1 MTIRRSALLI
11 GVGDTPRAASRFG
24 SLADPVASDLAAM
37 SAQLTASGYS
47 LITVGQYGD
56 GPAEKNDI
64 TTALERAAREECDLL
79 FVYFT
84 GHGVH
89 IKGTDYL
96 VPADALAPE
105 RGSEWSQAQRDSLLP
120 VDMTSYLDG
129 CRAESVVYAVDAC
142 RDSGPDEVSAGFGAA
157 TVHAPSKRLALL
169 VGCGRGQRCH
179 FDDAGSHFTR
189 ALAEALDPYAPQ
201 RTLEAVF
208 RQARDRTTAYA
219 LRAGQDQRPSMTS
232 APRDEEF
239 SDFPALCEGTEIPLR
254 WRDEVEKASLWG
266 AGPGEEGPD
275 SPMRERVAEFAR
287 ECAVSVLKD
296 RRRFDDDP
304 WNDPGLPT
312 RTLRRVMPELLRG
325 GAERSPVETGLLV
338 ALPFLREAMWAR
350 KLSRLADADPFD
362 LDPVRL
368 DARRTKMRTE
378 LQYVHESHPQ
388 LLRKARGH
396 GSRGETDAH
405 RALAAWLA
413 HRWVAEQL
421 VDPPD
426 SGGEELIGRLA
437 RALLG
442 PGQDHQEQVD
452 EVRWLLAKSIRC
464 LADDPVDLPSYNRYL
479 GEAPTTLT
487 TAEGRC
493 PVRLWSVLG
502 LVRLAGLLAADVRQF
517 PDVLPDHVGVADP
530 IRPADVVRT
539 LHDQLEWAYE
549 GDDLHLKMLCPHPAL
564 HEGLTDLALR
574 ADTVLRALHSA
585 REQRHNDFPDRL
597 PGRVTTR
604 DLLPARRPQSEERV
618 YSTPLLRF
626 ALAQDEIRELLMGH
640 QLYGDRSLAVR
651 ELYQNAADACRY
663 RELRW
668 EYLKRRGGAPSN
680 WAAEIRITQG
690 REPSSDGR
698 PGRAYIECRDN
709 GVGMGRAQLE
719 QTFSRA
725 GRRFS
730 QTRAFRQEQARWL
743 EVDPGLRLHPYSR
756 FGIGVLSYFMIADE
770 VTLVTREVDAEGS
783 IAPQALS
790 VDISSSSG
798 LFRIRGYEDGDDPMR
813 DGGTRVRLMLSE
825 PEGDEERVSALEV
838 LRHQVRLNEH
848 ELVLRQDDGEPLVWP
863 AGELRHPASEDDLAP
878 VPPLDA
884 RGHVWWVT
892 DNGMVLADGIVT
904 SHKPF
909 GYVVNLTG
917 PQAPQLSVNR
927 NSLLSWD
934 EKWATEQVYRAAADL
949 PGWPGLNLEWLWK
962 LENSD
967 IAMARV
973 VGAELAGRGL
983 TLPVYRTTS
992 YRRPDVSL
1000 DHVGWFAE
1008 DRQFLPQTP
1017 ESRLSGG
1024 GDLTRSWRLAV
1035 LRDQDIQVDESVTR
1049 EAVLPKDVSGHPV
1062 PRPGDSDLIPR
1073 ASGGAADLVDHAC
1086 ATGRT
1091 VADTLRGLRR
1101 YAILGSKMHI
1111 SPVTADRTPALDFVP
1126 ERVDVNL
1133 LVWMRDWAQP
1143 GRAERQ
1149 PAVGALFSISA
1160 ESGMTI
1166 GRLLERCLRYAPL
1179 GVEAPAV
1186 PSTRVLTHVATTR
1199 DAELL
1204 AGWTENGHTYCASGL
1219 PREVRPFH
1227 VARLA
1232 EQLGLTGAEVL
1243 TELRAWAF
1251 LGYRLPSEDELLT
1264 SAPSSDQWNLFRR
1277 FWDPWEETSSPT
1289 LPFLLVEATRRQM
1302 TVDAVLRSVGDL
1314 AGQAGMRL
1322 PDLRLPSAELPA
1334 MEESDRK
1341 LLTID
1346 ENERTPLPSRSIS
1359 IDWLAMCHAPGGQ
1372 MPGFGGDLDEE
1383 PWDVFVS
1390 RVERLAALGMSVP
1403 DDLEPLRHWVDLSPR
1418 DRIALLVGSLDPAV
1432 PWTAATVICLAGE
1445 LRESV
1450 DDCLRRLAVH
1460 GPELGKEVPSLP
1472 DTAGPLSPGA
1482 ADSALLTELS
1492 GMDTGGPLQAVW
1504 IDITAFH
1511 LAGYAHKA
1519 GLTIDR
1525 ALDRLAPYRALG
1537 ALVPELTD
1545 EQRELVTGL
1554 KPGPHDLLA
1563 LSENMGGEEPR
1574 GPSPIGPLELLSLAA
1589 RLGRTVLDVYE
1600 RLSRYQPLGVT
1611 VDVPDAPAVLPL
1623 WQDLVL
1629 LSEGLNGREPA
1640 LHGTVSA
1647 DQIDALARELDT
1659 DRDWV
1664 VRRLHVY
1671 AAMFRLRVGAEA
1683 GEAEPEAARAAETV
1697 GTDSPHE
1704 PNDPQEQAS

>member
-1 MTIRRSALLI
+1 
-11 GVGDTPRAASRFG
+11 VGDTPRAASRFG

-47 LITVGQYGD
+47 LSTVGQNGD

-79 FVYFT
+79 LVYFT

-89 IKGTDYL
+89 VRGTDYL

-105 RGSEWSQAQRDSLLP
+105 RGSDWSQAQQDSLLP
-120 VDMTSYLDG
+120 VDMTSYLAG
-129 CRAESVVYAVDAC
+129 CRAESVVYVVDAC
-142 RDSGPDEVSAGFGAA
+142 RDSGPDEASAGFGAA
-157 TVHAPSKRLALL
+157 TVRAPSKRLALL

-179 FDDAGSHFTR
+179 YDDAGSHFTR
-189 ALAEALDPYAPQ
+189 ALAEVLDPYAPK

-208 RQARDRTTAYA
+208 RQARDHTIAYA
-219 LRAGQDQRPSMTS
+219 LRAGHDQRPNMTS

-254 WRDEVEKASLWG
+254 WRDEVEKASLWN

-296 RRRFDDDP
+296 RRRFDDP

-362 LDPVRL
+362 LDPVRP
-368 DARRTKMRTE
+368 DAMRTKMRTE

-396 GSRGETDAH
+396 GSRSETEAH

-426 SGGEELIGRLA
+426 SGGQELIGRLA
-437 RALLG
+437 GALLG

-530 IRPADVVRT
+530 VRPADVVRT

-743 EVDPGLRLHPYSR
+743 EVDPGLRLYPYSR

-825 PEGDEERVSALEV
+825 PEDDEERVSALEV
-838 LRHQVRLNEH
+838 LRHQVRLTEH
-848 ELVLRQDDGEPLVWP
+848 ELVLRQEDREPLVWP
-863 AGELRHPASEDDLAP
+863 AGELRHPADDDLAP
-878 VPPLDA
+878 VPPLAA

-917 PQAPQLSVNR
+917 PHAPQLSVNR

-934 EKWATEQVYRAAADL
+934 EKWATDQVYRAAADL
-949 PGWPGLNLEWLWK
+949 PGWSGLNLEWLWK
-962 LENSD
+962 VENSD

-983 TLPVYRTTS
+983 TLPIYRTTS

-1000 DHVGWFAE
+1000 DHVGWFPE

-1017 ESRLSGG
+1017 ESRSSGG

-1035 LRDQDIQVDESVTR
+1035 LRDQDVQVDESITR

-1073 ASGGAADLVDHAC
+1073 ASGSAADLVGHAC

-1101 YAILGSKMHI
+1101 YAVLGSKMHI
-1111 SPVTADRTPALDFVP
+1111 SHVPADRTPALDFVP
-1126 ERVDVNL
+1126 ERVDVDL
-1133 LVWMRDWAQP
+1133 LEWMRDWAQP

-1160 ESGMTI
+1160 DSRMPI
-1166 GRLLERCLRYAPL
+1166 GQLLKRCLRYAPL
-1179 GVEAPAV
+1179 GVKAPAV
-1186 PSTRVLTHVATTR
+1186 PGTRIVNRVATKR

-1204 AGWTENGHTYCASGL
+1204 AGWTENRHTYCANGL

-1232 EQLGLTGAEVL
+1232 EQLGLTGTEVL

-1251 LGYRLPSEDELLT
+1251 LGYRLPSEDDLLT
-1264 SAPSSDQWNLFRR
+1264 AAPSSDQWDLFRR
-1277 FWDPWEETSSPT
+1277 FWDPREETSSPT
-1289 LPFLLVEATRRQM
+1289 LPFLLVEATRRHM

-1322 PDLRLPSAELPA
+1322 PDLHLPSAELPA
-1334 MEESDRK
+1334 MEASDRK

-1346 ENERTPLPSRSIS
+1346 EGEDTPLPTHSIS

-1372 MPGFGGDLDEE
+1372 MPGLGGDLDEE

-1418 DRIALLVGSLDPAV
+1418 DRIALLVGSLDPAI
-1432 PWTAATVICLAGE
+1432 PWTAATVVCLAGE

-1460 GPELGKEVPSLP
+1460 GPKVGKEAPSLP
-1472 DTAGPLSPGA
+1472 GPAARLSPGA

-1504 IDITAFH
+1504 IDITPFH
-1511 LAGYAHKA
+1511 LAKYAHKA
-1519 GLTIDR
+1519 GLTIDK
-1525 ALDRLAPYRALG
+1525 ALDQLAPYRALG

-1545 EQRELVTGL
+1545 EQRDLVTGL
-1554 KPGPHDLLA
+1554 EPDLHDLLA
-1563 LSENMGGEEPR
+1563 LSENMGSEEPR
-1574 GPSPIGPLELLSLAA
+1574 DPSPVGPLELLSLAA
-1589 RLGRTVLDVYE
+1589 RLGRTVQDVHE

-1611 VDVPDAPAVLPL
+1611 MDVPDAPAVLPL

-1640 LHGTVSA
+1640 LHGAVSA
-1647 DQIDALARELDT
+1647 DRVDALARELDA
-1659 DRDWV
+1659 DSDWV
-1664 VRRLHVY
+1664 TRRLHTY
-1671 AAMFRLRVGAEA
+1671 ATMFRLRVEKEA
-1683 GEAEPEAARAAETV
+1683 GDEREEAARPAEDTSD
-1697 GTDSPHE
+1697 TDSPDD
-1704 PNDPQEQAS
+1704 PNEPQEQAS